1 MAESQ
6 QETMTQ
12 LGLFGLIPLAAG
24 AAGAWASPWLIP
36 GGLAYGLSEVSLIY
50 SAVVASYIVGVGAG
64 GALSR
69 NAFSLDAARTGM
81 IAALVAWL
89 AAWPPGVLFITLPD
103 ILRYA
108 IMILVFAFLLLRDLR
123 AVAAGALPQ
132 WYGGLRTRLTF
143 WASLLLAAMM
153 ARLIV

>member
-6 QETMTQ
+6 QQTMTE
-12 LGLFGLIPLAAG
+12 LGLLGLAPLAAG
-24 AAGAWASPWLIP
+24 AIGAWTSPWLIP

-50 SAVVASYIVGVGAG
+50 SAIVVSYIVGVGAG

-69 NAFSLDAARTGM
+69 EGFSLNAARTGM
-81 IAALVAWL
+81 IAILIAWL

-108 IMILVFAFLLLRDLR
+108 IMIAVFAFLLLRDLR
-123 AVAAGALPQ
+123 AVAAGAAPP
-132 WYGGLRTRLTF
+132 WYAALRTRLTL
-143 WASLLLAAMM
+143 WASLFLAAMM
-153 ARLIV
+153 VRLIV